1 MDRRSST
8 PGVGMVIVTVFA
20 CLGHGS
26 LTYADGHLIVLG
38 DRGTLA
44 LVEAKSDAYRERSR
58 TQVFDTKTWTV
69 PTFVGGRLYLRDQ
82 NELVSLH
89 VAR

>member
-1 MDRRSST
+1 
-8 PGVGMVIVTVFA
+8 MVIATVFT
-20 CLGHGS
+20 CLG
-26 LTYADGHLIVLG
+26 LG
-38 DRGTLA
+38 
-44 LVEAKSDAYRERSR
+44 SR